1 MMELEDLIKATL
13 KANIVVLTYNPSFK
27 QQVKVDPTLYQNIKI
42 EDFIHKV
49 YIHSARKLYSN
60 VYLFEKSVTPLQ
72 TQKNNRELEML
83 VQECILT
90 TIRESIPVEAILRA
104 YMDET
109 VEEDVVEE
117 PVTQEPIDVVEEPVK
132 QREPVVPNGK
142 ITVDDI
148 KEVKDRGFSVNIPKT
163 RSNTIERIG
172 SQKIV
177 KNGDNNKV
185 FFKRD

>member
-1 MMELEDLIKATL
+1 MSEE
-13 KANIVVLTYNPSFK
+13 
-27 QQVKVDPTLYQNIKI
+27 
-42 EDFIHKV
+42 
-49 YIHSARKLYSN
+49 
-60 VYLFEKSVTPLQ
+60 
-72 TQKNNRELEML
+72 
-83 VQECILT
+83 
-90 TIRESIPVEAILRA
+90 VE
-104 YMDET
+104 
-109 VEEDVVEE
+109 
-117 PVTQEPIDVVEEPVK
+117 QPIDEEPVK